1 MRKTTTV
8 VKVANPQRN
17 PVLAALKGFAGA
29 NPQGGSMKKKKKN
42 AAPKSK
48 SAKRNPKTVAGYVT
62 RPATSKSKK
71 NSSRKRHSRRGSRN
85 PEIMGVRVS
94 SADLIMALFAG
105 LAGVTITK
113 MITPQLPAGLV
124 ESTAGRV
131 VASGAVALGSGML
144 AAKVNPKAGLAM
156 AFGGGMQAMSVALNG
171 YLPKVGSQIALSGVR
186 RRPGM
191 GMLIDTPW
199 VPVFNPL
206 AGTPSA
212 AGVPQLPPAPGA
224 SAFTDPVDDGPYK
237 APY

>member
-17 PVLAALKGFAGA
+17 PVLAALRGLAGA

-71 NSSRKRHSRRGSRN
+71 NGRRRHGKRSRN

-94 SADLIMALFAG
+94 SADLVMALLAG
-105 LAGVTITK
+105 LGGVTITK
-113 MITPQLPAGLV
+113 LVTPQLPAGLV

-131 VASGAVALGSGML
+131 LASGAVAVGAGML

-171 YLPKVGSQIALSGVR
+171 YLPKLGSQIALSGVR

-212 AGVPQLPPAPGA
+212 AGAPMLPAAPGA
-224 SAFTDPVDDGPYK
+224 STFVDPADDGPYK